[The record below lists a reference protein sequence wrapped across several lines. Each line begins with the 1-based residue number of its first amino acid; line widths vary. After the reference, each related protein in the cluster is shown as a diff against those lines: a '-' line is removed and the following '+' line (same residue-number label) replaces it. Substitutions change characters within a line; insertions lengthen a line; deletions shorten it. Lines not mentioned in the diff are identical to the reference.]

1 MNCLVWWRVGDHKQT
16 SLKPLYSGSNNVVA
30 ISGAL
35 STVVFWK
42 DRCSASGNAHWPSKI
57 RARMIVS
64 LVVCRLVVGRWSPH
78 RVVISTLP
86 TDTGVTSN
94 VRRWHWDLFYVISHS
109 IPTHPARAVRTTQWP
124 HHGRW
129 TIAAAR
135 WRLASCVSLLDSWS
149 SISSFG
155 TQPS

>member
-64 LVVCRLVVGRWSPH
+64 LVVWSLVVG
-78 RVVISTLP
+78 
-86 TDTGVTSN
+86 
-94 VRRWHWDLFYVISHS
+94 
-109 IPTHPARAVRTTQWP
+109 
-124 HHGRW
+124 
-129 TIAAAR
+129 
-135 WRLASCVSLLDSWS
+135 LLTAWLLVHYQR
-149 SISSFG
+149 IQG
-155 TQPS
+155 